1 MIPAGFPELWST
13 DRAAQNAAYRTFM
26 AATQQPVSWAY
37 AVWDD
42 LVAHLS
48 SRDNHE
54 RAIAGQLLCNL
65 AISDPEQRIRQA
77 WPQLLAVTEDAKFVT
92 ARHVIQALWRLGLP
106 NPLRPFLLDVTAQ
119 KFAACATHK
128 NCTLI
133 RYDLLAGL
141 KNLSDATVDATIK
154 AAALHLIQ
162 TENDAKYANKYRAL
176 WK

>member
-1 MIPAGFPELWST
+1 MIPAGFHELWST
-13 DRAAQNAAYRTFM
+13 DRAAQNAAYQTFM

-42 LVAHLS
+42 IVAHLS
-48 SRDNHE
+48 SRDNHD

-77 WPQLLAVTEDAKFVT
+77 WPSLLAVTEDARFVT
-92 ARHVIQALWRLGLP
+92 ARHVIQALWRLGLSEA
-106 NPLRPFLLDVTAQ
+106 LRPFLLDATAQ
-119 KFAACATHK
+119 KFAACAAHK
-128 NCTLI
+128 NGTLI

-141 KNLSDATVDATIK
+141 KSLSDATGDTTIK
-154 AAALHLIQ
+154 PAALHLIQ
-162 TENDAKYANKYRAL
+162 TENDTKYANKYKAL